1 MITNLRLQN
10 FKSWKD
16 TKNVRLA
23 ALTGLFGANSS
34 GKTSLL
40 QFLLML
46 KQTAE
51 SADRSRV
58 LHTGD
63 DRTYVD
69 LGTFNDLTYRHE
81 ESDNLSYTLT
91 WQLTKPLH
99 ITDPERKNARLFQ
112 ISELQYEAAIRN
124 VKGVIHVDHFS
135 YGFDGNQ
142 FGMERQ
148 SDNDKKNDYSLIFSG
163 YDLKRTRGRPWLL
176 PPPVKSY
183 GFPDQVNA
191 YYQNAGFL
199 SELVLALEEQ
209 FQQMFYLG
217 PLREY
222 PSRHYLWSGEKPQD
236 VGRRGEQAVPALLA
250 SQGSGKVIHR
260 GRGRS
265 NQTVE
270 ECVAM
275 WLKEL
280 GLIHSFDLKP
290 IAENR
295 KEYEVRVRQTAK
307 SPEVL
312 ITDVGFGVS
321 QILPVLVLCFYA
333 PEGSTIILEQPE
345 IHLHPAVQA
354 GLADV
359 FIDAITTR
367 NVQIILESHSEHLL
381 RRLQLRIAEEKLSPA
396 QTALYFAAISD
407 QGLSR
412 LQQLELDS
420 FGNIRNWPDKFFGDE
435 LGDLAAMTQAAMQ
448 RQSEVCGCGS
458 IPPRTST
465 HSECSRYRLARL

>member
-1 MITNLRLQN
+1 MLTNLRLQN

-16 TKNVRLA
+16 TKDIRLA
-23 ALTGLFGANSS
+23 PLTGLFGANSS

-63 DRTYVD
+63 DRAYVD
-69 LGTFNDLTYRHE
+69 LGTFYDLTYRHE
-81 ESDNLSYTLT
+81 ESDTLLYALE
-91 WQLTKPLH
+91 WQLREPLN
-99 ITDPERKNARLFQ
+99 IKDPEQESARLFQ
-112 ISELQYEAAIRN
+112 IKKLQFEATVRN
-124 VKGVIHVDHFS
+124 VAGVVQVDNFS
-135 YGFDGNQ
+135 YRFDGRQ
-142 FGMERQ
+142 FGMERR
-148 SDNDKKNDYSLIFSG
+148 SNSDKKDDYSLLFAG

-176 PPPVKSY
+176 PHPVKSY

-209 FQQMFYLG
+209 FQQIFYLG

-222 PSRHYLWSGEKPQD
+222 PNRQYLWAGDRPRD
-236 VGRRGEQAVPALLA
+236 VGSRGEQAVSALLA
-250 SQGSGKVIHR
+250 SRRAGKVIRR
-260 GRGRS
+260 GRGRT

-275 WLKEL
+275 WLKTL
-280 GLIHSFDLKP
+280 GLIHGFDLKP

-295 KEYEVRVRQTAK
+295 KEYEVRVRRTAS

-333 PEGSTIILEQPE
+333 PEGSTLILEQPE

-359 FIDAITTR
+359 FIDAIKTR
-367 NVQIILESHSEHLL
+367 KVQIILESHSEHLL
-381 RRLQLRIAEEKLSPA
+381 RRLQLRIAEERLSPE

-407 QGLSR
+407 RGISH
-412 LQQLELDS
+412 LQQLDLDS
-420 FGNIRNWPDKFFGDE
+420 FGNIRNWPDNFFGDE
-435 LGDLAAMTQAAMQ
+435 MGDLVAMTEAAMQ
-448 RQSEVCGCGS
+448 RQMELS
-458 IPPRTST
+458 
-465 HSECSRYRLARL
+465 

>member
-1 MITNLRLQN
+1 MLTNLRLKN
-10 FKSWKD
+10 FKSWQD
-16 TKNVRLA
+16 TGEIRLA
-23 ALTGLFGANSS
+23 PLTGLFGANSS

-51 SADRSRV
+51 STDRSRV

-69 LGTFNDLTYRHE
+69 LGTFHDLTYRHE
-81 ESDNLSYTLT
+81 EAVTLLYSLE
-91 WQLTKPLH
+91 WQLRQPLD
-99 ITDPERKNARLFQ
+99 IADPERNSSRLFQ
-112 ISELQYEAAIRN
+112 ISKLQIEAAIRAIN
-124 VKGVIHVDHFS
+124 EVVQVDNFS
-135 YGFDGNQ
+135 YRFDRYQ
-142 FGMERQ
+142 FGMKRQ
-148 SDNDKKNDYSLIFSG
+148 SSNGTKSDYDLSFSG
-163 YDLKRTRGRPWLL
+163 YDLKRTRGRPWSL
-176 PPPVKSY
+176 PHPVKSY

-209 FQQMFYLG
+209 FQQIFYLG

-222 PSRHYLWSGEKPQD
+222 PNRQYLWAGDRPRD
-236 VGRRGEQAVPALLA
+236 VGSRGEQAVSALLA
-250 SQGSGKVIHR
+250 SRRAGKVIRRGRR
-260 GRGRS
+260 GRGQT

-270 ECVAM
+270 ECVAL

-280 GLIHSFDLKP
+280 GLIHDFDLKP

-295 KEYEVRVRQTAK
+295 KEYEVRVRRTAS
-307 SPEVL
+307 SPDVL

-359 FIDAITTR
+359 FIDAITAR

-381 RRLQLRIAEEKLSPA
+381 RRLQLRIAQEKLLPE
-396 QTALYFAAISD
+396 QTALYFATISA
-407 QGLSR
+407 QGASH

-420 FGNIRNWPDKFFGDE
+420 FGNILNWPANFFGDE
-435 LGDLAAMTQAAMQ
+435 LGDLAAMTEAAMK
-448 RQSEVCGCGS
+448 RQMEFN
-458 IPPRTST
+458 
-465 HSECSRYRLARL
+465 